1 MIRKKSFTIFLIVS
15 IIFIIY
21 KIIENNYYYESK
33 NKFTNNAEGF
43 TAGFRVM
50 YRPRIRNI
58 RLIGEQYY
66 NKFKNNMHVIFRK
79 IGII

>member
-1 MIRKKSFTIFLIVS
+1 MIRKNFFTIFLLIS

-21 KIIENNYYYESK
+21 KIIENDYYASK
-33 NKFTNNAEGF
+33 NKFTNNPEGF
-43 TAGFRVM
+43 TSGFRVM
-50 YRPRIRNI
+50 YRPHIRNI

>member
-1 MIRKKSFTIFLIVS
+1 MIRKKSFTIFLLVS

-21 KIIENNYYYESK
+21 KIIENNYYESK
-33 NKFTNNAEGF
+33 NKFTNNPEGF
-43 TAGFRVM
+43 TTGFRVM